1 MKENIFEICLTSSY
15 VKSEEWLKLIYK
27 ISKINGILKKWNLW
41 INIENNYIRY
51 FVETKTMLPP
61 ILSDLG
67 EFLIRKSDIQLRE
80 ISTLGIP
87 YLLTSNYKTVL
98 DIYDKNETRKLQK
111 LKNVKISFYPYKHNN
126 YLSTTN
132 FYFKDK
138 NERIIKRKVIGN
150 NEIYKFISIDFSTH
164 IRFFYQKSEAKYLDT
179 KKVINVLNS
188 NKENAILK
196 ANVFPYLQE
205 ELYLNYKNYDFAKH
219 SIVVGASRNREI

>member
-1 MKENIFEICLTSSY
+1 MKENIFEICLTSSH